1 MEERG
6 CARVSG
12 AELFLILSPCLHPPT
27 HTHGWLS
34 ADHLQMGLGGEGEE
48 GERCGWEKWV
58 TRAEMGGVR
67 QRETG
72 ERDRSENYSNGVRW
86 GEEEGVGGT
95 KRVRGSEGGGRKR
108 GSNSLVEKEWI
119 SHRPF
124 FPFI

>member
-1 MEERG
+1 MG
-6 CARVSG
+6 GAASG
-12 AELFLILSPCLHPPT
+12 AELFLILSPPPVGSQQT
-27 HTHGWLS
+27 VFRWDSEERERKGRDVGGKSGSHAQRQRVCG
-34 ADHLQMGLGGEGEE
+34 GGE
-48 GERCGWEKWV
+48 
-58 TRAEMGGVR
+58 TA
-67 QRETG
+67 G

-95 KRVRGSEGGGRKR
+95 KRVRGSDGRGRKR